1 MDHNYSVINLKI
13 SLLNVF
19 SITDKLKTLVHTK
32 SNYITEIINMELVNF
47 IRNFKIKYKH
57 IDEVEP
63 YKDSLTAMA
72 FVI

>member
-13 SLLNVF
+13 SLLNFF

-63 YKDSLTAMA
+63 CKDSLTAMA